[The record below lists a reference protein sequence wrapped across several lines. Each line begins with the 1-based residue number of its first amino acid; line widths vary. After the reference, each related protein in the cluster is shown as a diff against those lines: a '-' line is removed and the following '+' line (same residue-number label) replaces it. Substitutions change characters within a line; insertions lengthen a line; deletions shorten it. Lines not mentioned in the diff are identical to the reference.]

1 MICSIK
7 DATPAREVDD
17 EQPHRISLRIDDVEV
32 VQAYANQF
40 GVEYDKHFETE
51 EEPLEQT
58 VNNNNGI
65 TSKKMEELD
74 AQLTSRLVDDR

>member
-7 DATPAREVDD
+7 DDTPAREVD
-17 EQPHRISLRIDDVEV
+17 EQPHRISLRLDDVEV

-51 EEPLEQT
+51 PLEQT

-65 TSKKMEELD
+65 TSRKMEELE